1 MSPSIR
7 HCWCFLRWVS
17 STRRSATLEPI
28 YRPHV
33 RHWYITS
40 HIVSHRRKSPTLLF
54 LPYNTPQ
61 HFLTL
66 HCGLAVLGIVPSPT
80 LRKPY
85 ISPTPTPPSKLAWLA
100 SYWSHPTV
108 LPLYDTTHTLRYFA
122 STTTSAFSYPPIQ
135 YFSCLYYHLRSSPL
149 NHFVQVIYITYH
161 TNH

>member
-40 HIVSHRRKSPTLLF
+40 HIASHRRKSPTVPF
-54 LPYNTPQ
+54 PQYNTPQ

-66 HCGLAVLGIVPSPT
+66 HCGLVVLGIVPSPT
-80 LRKPY
+80 L
-85 ISPTPTPPSKLAWLA
+85 SHTPTHTNIV
-100 SYWSHPTV
+100 SYQYHPTV
-108 LPLYDTTHTLRYFA
+108 LPLYDTYVTLPYIHHHSSYSA
-122 STTTSAFSYPPIQ
+122 IHLYSTLAG
-135 YFSCLYYHLRSSPL
+135 
-149 NHFVQVIYITYH
+149 
-161 TNH
+161 